1 MLAELVCVK
10 LSSQGVARIRCS
22 YLDHHHVIS
31 AHSEPKGF
39 LGRSRN
45 SLLLPYSTRVWQSWV
60 WDLPGCMG
68 ISSQNPYPI
77 PLSPPSWQL
86 SHSSCTL
93 QMAKGPGGESRRG
106 KPTEE
111 AGGASLSQYAG
122 WRRRGLLAGTSEAI
136 TPRGLLKSPH
146 YQSICRG
153 PLTSPPPP
161 ATFWGHLFWV
171 CAPREPGVCFPPAF
185 PGLLSSP

>member
-45 SLLLPYSTRVWQSWV
+45 SLLLPSSTRVWQSWV

-77 PLSPPSWQL
+77 PLSHPAGSSAPAQSRWQRDQEERAGEE
-86 SHSSCTL
+86 SPQKRQAEPHSL
-93 QMAKGPGGESRRG
+93 NM
-106 KPTEE
+106 
-111 AGGASLSQYAG
+111 
-122 WRRRGLLAGTSEAI
+122 LAGEGGGCWLGRQRPS
-136 TPRGLLKSPH
+136 L
-146 YQSICRG
+146 
-153 PLTSPPPP
+153 
-161 ATFWGHLFWV
+161 
-171 CAPREPGVCFPPAF
+171 PGDC
-185 PGLLSSP
+185 